1 VYRALD
7 HPDIA
12 AIGAPRPLLVLQ
24 CEQDRLFSLDSMRHA
39 CEDIRHVYQD
49 YGQSDR
55 FDARFYDVPHCLN
68 IRMQEDL
75 FDWFDRWLRDSAAR
89 EDREVEQEHSKRPKG
104 LAGSSG

>member
-1 VYRALD
+1 MYRALD

-39 CEDIRHVYQD
+39 CEDIRRVYED
-49 YGQSDR
+49 CGQSER

-68 IRMQEDL
+68 RRMQKDL
-75 FDWFDRWLRDSAAR
+75 FDWFDRWLQGSAACGESGMER
-89 EDREVEQEHSKRPKG
+89 E
-104 LAGSSG
+104 